1 MLNFIQLI
9 HYLIKKVYFYNICI
23 KQETFGLNFV
33 LFYQVRKRNWL
44 YRCNTVVSLTQ
55 FIYQTFIEYNYMPGI
70 LLGSEDR
77 AENKIIKILCSHE
90 IYILVRRDNMYLDLK
105 PLG

>member
-1 MLNFIQLI
+1 
-9 HYLIKKVYFYNICI
+9 
-23 KQETFGLNFV
+23 
-33 LFYQVRKRNWL
+33 
-44 YRCNTVVSLTQ
+44 
-55 FIYQTFIEYNYMPGI
+55 MPGI